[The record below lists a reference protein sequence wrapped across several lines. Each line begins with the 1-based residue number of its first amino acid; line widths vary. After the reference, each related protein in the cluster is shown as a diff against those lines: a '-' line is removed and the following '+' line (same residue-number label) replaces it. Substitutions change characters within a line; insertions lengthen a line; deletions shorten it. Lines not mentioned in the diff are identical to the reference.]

1 MKRLQHFVNL
11 LFSPCFTRHLHASF
25 SEGANYSQALRV
37 PQGLFL
43 KHQAGRSPPSKPA
56 LHFKHV
62 FLQPV
67 AIGWRA
73 SLTLGTV
80 ATSDSDV
87 ARQQV
92 TLARHVINSC
102 IPYFESVHMLPISN
116 LPQLLK
122 TILAWLQRGFDA
134 TTTWVTQLSW
144 WKFFLFAALALI
156 AGSILQ
162 DELFSSSPNE
172 EVVIKSHKRAS
183 KGTGET
189 NILIDDTGIHFNP
202 RNSKNRRSSTADAT
216 DAADAAEADE
226 HANAVPPEPPEPP
239 AAPAKPNYPVT
250 TNASGEEVHI
260 ELPPQIGEELSNAIE
275 EAVDDAAEQKVSRY
289 HQQASTWFKSFVSLL
304 VLALFAM
311 KALVGGKKRAEAETV
326 TANEAAERES
336 MQRQL
341 SEAKMQMMQAQV
353 EPHFLFNTLA
363 SVEHLIQVDPPR
375 AAKMQRSL
383 IQYLRAVLPQM
394 RDNALITNL
403 GREADM
409 VQAYLNL
416 LKMRMEERLTVDFQ
430 IPDGLRSAAFPP
442 MMLQSMVENAIKHG
456 LEVKPEGGTLRIVAE
471 VAHNKL
477 RVTVTDDGL
486 GFGVVPSDGTGL
498 GLPTIRER
506 LKLLH
511 GDQGSLTITPN
522 QPSGVCAVI
531 EVPYQ
536 LSK

>member
-1 MKRLQHFVNL
+1 
-11 LFSPCFTRHLHASF
+11 
-25 SEGANYSQALRV
+25 
-37 PQGLFL
+37 
-43 KHQAGRSPPSKPA
+43 
-56 LHFKHV
+56 
-62 FLQPV
+62 
-67 AIGWRA
+67 
-73 SLTLGTV
+73 
-80 ATSDSDV
+80 
-87 ARQQV
+87 
-92 TLARHVINSC
+92 
-102 IPYFESVHMLPISN
+102 MLPISS

-122 TILAWLQRGFDA
+122 TILAWVQRAFDA

-144 WKFFLFAALALI
+144 WEFFLFAALALI

-162 DELFSSSPNE
+162 DELFSSSPDE
-172 EVVIKSHKRAS
+172 EVVIKSHKRSS
-183 KGTGET
+183 KGSGET

-202 RNSKNRRSSTADAT
+202 RNSKNRRSSAADTASDP
-216 DAADAAEADE
+216 ADAAEAD
-226 HANAVPPEPPEPP
+226 AQASAVPPEPPQPP
-239 AAPAKPNYPVT
+239 AAPAKPSYPVT

-471 VAHNKL
+471 VAHSKL
-477 RVTVTDDGL
+477 RVIVTDDGL